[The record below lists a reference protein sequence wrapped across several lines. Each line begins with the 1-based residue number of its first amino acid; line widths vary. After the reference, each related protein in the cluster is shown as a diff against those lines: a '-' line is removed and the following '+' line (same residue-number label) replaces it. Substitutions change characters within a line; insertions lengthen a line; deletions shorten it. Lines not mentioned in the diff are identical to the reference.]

1 MRINILGSS
10 SSGNATLFVFGTTRV
25 LVDAGFSA
33 RELARR
39 LREIGEDLSR
49 ISAIVLTHEHTDHIR
64 SVPRLARA
72 LGIPIFI
79 SRASCEM
86 WNRMNPDD
94 PISTPTYIAAECPFE
109 IGPMTFRPFA
119 VPHDAA
125 DTLAFTI
132 EAGGVKVG
140 YVTDLGYIPHLVGE
154 RVRGADVLILEAN
167 HDLEMLR
174 NGPYPWSVKQ
184 RILSRH
190 GHLSNDEVAR
200 FLREDF
206 DGRAEFI
213 VLVHLSRTNNHP
225 ELVRLAAVEALSARG
240 SSFARE
246 AERRVRIAAHDRPS
260 EWIEL

>member
-1 MRINILGSS
+1 MRISILGSS
-10 SSGNATLFVFGTTRV
+10 SSGNATLLVFGTTRV
-25 LVDAGFSA
+25 LLDAGFSA

-39 LREIGEDLSR
+39 LKAIGEDISR
-49 ISAIVLTHEHTDHIR
+49 LSAIVLTHEHTDHIR
-64 SVPRLARA
+64 SVPRLMRT
-72 LGIPIFI
+72 LGIPVFI

-86 WNRMNPDD
+86 WNRMNPAH
-94 PISTPTYIAAECPFE
+94 PLVAAEYIVAEHPFQ

-140 YVTDLGYIPHLVGE
+140 YVTDLGYIPHLVAE
-154 RVRGADVLILEAN
+154 RVKGSDVLLLEAN

-190 GHLSNDEVAR
+190 GHLSNEEMAR

-206 DGRAEFI
+206 DGRAHYI
-213 VLVHLSRTNNHP
+213 VLMHVSRTNNHP
-225 ELVRLAAVEALSARG
+225 ELARWAALEALQAR
-240 SSFARE
+240 SPLLARE
-246 AERRVRIAAHDRPS
+246 AERRIRVAEPDRPS